1 MSSLARTTVV
11 MLALLV
17 VSALPAMAQ
26 QFEAE
31 IDCGGVFA
39 PGDQVPLTLRFEN
52 QTLQSIPID
61 GDVTVRVPG
70 LGDFPY
76 RQGSFTL
83 GPNEDRD
90 FNLKLNLPPNAPNG
104 SYTVRLRAMSPQ
116 EMTFDTCSFQVQ

>member
-1 MSSLARTTVV
+1 MNSLARTTVV

-39 PGDQVPLTLRFEN
+39 PGGQVPLTLRFEN
-52 QTLQSIPID
+52 QTQQNVPIE
-61 GDVTVRVPG
+61 GDVTVQVPG

-90 FNLKLNLPPNAPNG
+90 FNLMLNLPPNAPNG
-104 SYTVRLRAMSPQ
+104 SYTVKFRTRSPQ

>member
-52 QTLQSIPID
+52 QTQQSIAIE

-76 RQGSFTL
+76 RQGNFTL
-83 GPNEDRD
+83 G
-90 FNLKLNLPPNAPNG
+90 PNG

-116 EMTFDTCSFQVQ
+116 EMTFDSCSFQVQ

>member
-1 MSSLARTTVV
+1 MNSLARITVV
-11 MLALLV
+11 MFALLV
-17 VSALPAMAQ
+17 VSVVPAMAQ
-26 QFEAE
+26 QFDAE

-52 QTLQSIPID
+52 QTLQSIAIK

-70 LGDFPY
+70 LGDFEY
-76 RQGSFTL
+76 RQGNFTL

-90 FNLKLNLPPNAPNG
+90 FNLTLNLPQNAPNG
-104 SYTVRLRAMSPQ
+104 SYTVRLRAMSNQ